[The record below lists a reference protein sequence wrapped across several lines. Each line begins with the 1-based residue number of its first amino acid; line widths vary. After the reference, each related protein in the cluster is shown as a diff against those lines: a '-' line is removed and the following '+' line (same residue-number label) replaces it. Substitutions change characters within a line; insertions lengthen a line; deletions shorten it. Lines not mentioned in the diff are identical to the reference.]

1 MRIDSYP
8 NSIQI
13 DSDPYIMISANLQCG
28 VTEVWYGESVKLSN

>member
-8 NSIQI
+8 NSVLIG
-13 DSDPYIMISANLQCG
+13 SDPYIMISAKLQYG